1 MRPGISLASLRDEW
15 SAHGPGEFRIG
26 IAEIA
31 LLAVIGVAVGT
42 YGTLVGLGGGFLIVP
57 LLLLVYNL
65 APPAAAATSLVVVL
79 LGAASGSVGYLRQ
92 RRVAI
97 SAGLMLA
104 AGTVP
109 GALIGP
115 EIATHIP
122 QRTFEVLFGGFLL
135 AVAIFLLIK
144 PPRDDEEPH
153 TFGGQFMRVR
163 RTLIDASGNPIELS
177 FSGPIAIG
185 VSLIVG
191 VVASLFGIGGGA
203 INVPAMIHLLGF
215 PVHVAAAT
223 STFVLSITSLVAVA
237 EYTRR
242 GFVEWPIALALG
254 AGVVLGAQ
262 LATVVSHRIHAK
274 WLVRLLML
282 AVLGLGVRLLVE

>member
-1 MRPGISLASLRDEW
+1 M
-15 SAHGPGEFRIG
+15 
-26 IAEIA
+26 
-31 LLAVIGVAVGT
+31 AVGT

-97 SAGLMLA
+97 GAGLLLA
-104 AGTVP
+104 AGTIP

-115 EIATHIP
+115 EIVTHIP
-122 QRTFEVLFGGFLL
+122 RQLFQSLFGAFLL
-135 AVAIFLLIK
+135 AVALFLLLK
-144 PPRDDEEPH
+144 PPRDDEQPH
-153 TFGGQFMRVR
+153 TFGGEFLRVR
-163 RTLIDASGNPIELS
+163 RTLTDGDGRTVELS
-177 FSGPIAIG
+177 FSGPIAVA
-185 VSLIVG
+185 VSLVVG

-223 STFVLSITSLVAVA
+223 STFVLSITSLVAVL

-242 GFVEWPIALALG
+242 GFVQWPLALALG
-254 AGVVLGAQ
+254 AGVVIGAQ
-262 LATVVSHRIHAK
+262 LATVVARRIHAK
-274 WLVRLLML
+274 WLVRLLTVAIM
-282 AVLGLGVRLLVE
+282 GLGIRLLLD